1 MSKGEEI
8 SKMIDKLLSMDL
20 NDLKKDKKEEII
32 YTINE
37 IIINS
42 NKLNTDIAF
51 FKKFEFN

>member
-8 SKMIDKLLSMDL
+8 LEMIDKLLSMDL

-37 IIINS
+37 IIIDLQSVVATLDNERS
-42 NKLNTDIAF
+42 VNI
-51 FKKFEFN
+51 

>member
-20 NDLKKDKKEEII
+20 NDLEKDKKEEII

-37 IIINS
+37 IIIDLQS
-42 NKLNTDIAF
+42 VIATLGD
-51 FKKFEFN
+51 EQSVNV